1 MQHPKHPYSQK
12 ARMLRSRPLAL
23 LLLAAPL
30 AAQWSPSAASNLS
43 LADGAGEQVLN
54 KIALTSDG
62 GAYVGW
68 FDNRN
73 GGYEVRLQRL
83 DRDGVEQWPHNG
95 IVVSNNPQSTSL
107 QDWDLICDSQGYCVL
122 AFTDTRAVGDLDCY
136 AYRIDPNGLSVWGPN
151 GVTLSANPDFEANPR
166 IVETIDGHFAFTW
179 TNAGTRTVRLQW
191 LDPAGTPR
199 FAQDGIGYLG
209 DTGATP
215 GFVQMV
221 ATLDGGVILSWMRAT
236 AFSAARHLH
245 AMKFD
250 PAGTPLWNG
259 GVRIPFFDQTS
270 VPIAH
275 QHKMQPDGL
284 GGAWISWH
292 FAPTTVFSARVQRLD
307 ANGVE
312 VYAHNGLD
320 LSTNG
325 NSKFDP
331 AMAVDPATQS
341 VIVYFNERNTAQ
353 SAWGISVQRVDP
365 TGVLWGSSGISLV
378 PVGGTTYFAPV
389 AAPFAGGG
397 FGFVLEQIGAT
408 QNDQVRGFAMDHAG
422 NVLWSSATYA
432 STFASDKLRL
442 VCASTRSGAAVLS
455 WTDLRTSPG
464 DTVVQAIS
472 SNAQLVP
479 TRSATTYYG
488 CGLNPTGS
496 LFVGGGPSLAGTAT
510 IFVDNPAATQSVG
523 SLPIVML
530 TTAPAPGFPCGVP
543 LPGYGM
549 AGGGAPGELLVD
561 PATEVLNWILPPW
574 AGSGF
579 PSSVAVAVPYDVA
592 FVGAQL
598 YLQGALV
605 DFAPGASVPIG
616 LTAAARWT
624 LGY

>member
-1 MQHPKHPYSQK
+1 MRTTFS
-12 ARMLRSRPLAL
+12 
-23 LLLAAPL
+23 LAAL
-30 AAQWSPSAASNLS
+30 VSFSFVAASAAAQWSPNAAQNLS
-43 LADGAGEQVLN
+43 VADGAGEQVLN
-54 KIALTSDG
+54 KIALLPDG
-62 GAYVGW
+62 GCYVGW

-83 DRDGVEQWPHNG
+83 DRDGQEQWAHNG

-107 QDWDLICDSQGYCVL
+107 VDWDLICDSTGLCVL
-122 AFTDTRAVGDLDCY
+122 TFTDTRAGGDLDCY
-136 AYRIDPNGLSVWGPN
+136 AYRIDPTGVSIWGAN
-151 GVTLSANPDFEANPR
+151 GVALSANGDFEANPR
-166 IVETIDGHFAFTW
+166 VVETSDGHFAFAW
-179 TNAGTRTVRLQW
+179 ANSVTRTVRLQW

-199 FAQDGIGYLG
+199 FAQDGIGYAG
-209 DTGATP
+209 DAGATP
-215 GFVQMV
+215 GFVQIV
-221 ATLDGGVILSWMRAT
+221 GSDSGSAILSWMRAT
-236 AFSAARHLH
+236 AFTAARHLH

-250 PAGTPLWNG
+250 AAGTPIWNA
-259 GVRIPFFDQTS
+259 GVRLPVFDQTS

-275 QHKMQPDGL
+275 QHKMIADGF
-284 GGAWISWH
+284 GGAWMSWH
-292 FAPTTVFSARVQRLD
+292 FAPATAFSARVQRLD
-307 ANGVE
+307 ALGNE
-312 VYAHNGLD
+312 LYAHNGLD

-331 AMAVDPATQS
+331 AMAVDVATQS
-341 VIVYFNERNTAQ
+341 AIVYFNERNTAQ
-353 SAWGISVQRVDP
+353 SQWGITAQRVDAS
-365 TGVLWGSSGISLV
+365 GVLWGSSGISLV
-378 PVGGTTYFAPV
+378 PVGSTTYFAPV
-389 AAPFAGGG
+389 AAAFAGGA

-408 QNDQVRGFAMDHAG
+408 QNDQVRGFQMDFAG
-422 NVLWSSATYA
+422 NVVWTSATYA

-479 TRSATTYYG
+479 VRNATTYYG

-496 LFVGGGPSLAGTAT
+496 LFVNGGPSLAGTAV

-523 SLPIVML
+523 SLPIVLL

-549 AGGGAPGELLVD
+549 VGGGAPGELLVD

-574 AGSGF
+574 AGSGL

-592 FVGAQL
+592 FVGVQL
-598 YLQGALV
+598 FLQGAIV
-605 DFAPGASVPIG
+605 DFAPGAGVPIG